1 MHQKPKL
8 LMVPDLAD
16 IKNNFVDQLDVEKIY
31 ATAEELTKEPRVAGT
46 ESEKQAAA
54 FLTEQL
60 EDYGYDV
67 DVQPF
72 TFERYVMPE
81 TTDLQV
87 ADFDA
92 SFSPAPFQYS
102 ISGMSLEN

>member
-1 MHQKPKL
+1 MLHKRLFVSCLFVISILLTACAPKTQ
-8 LMVPDLAD
+8 VVDGPGSTD
-16 IKNNFVDQLDVEKIY
+16 IQNNLVDQLDIEKIY

-60 EDYGYDV
+60 ENYGYDV
-67 DVQPF
+67 DLQPF

-81 TTDLQV
+81 KTD
-87 ADFDA
+87 
-92 SFSPAPFQYS
+92 YK
-102 ISGMSLEN
+102 